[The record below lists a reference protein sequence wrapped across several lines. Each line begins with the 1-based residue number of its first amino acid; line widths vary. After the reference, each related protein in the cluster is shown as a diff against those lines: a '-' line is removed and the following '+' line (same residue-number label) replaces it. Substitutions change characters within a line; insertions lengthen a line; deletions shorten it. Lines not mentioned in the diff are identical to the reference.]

1 MALIT
6 AYWGLDGLIVLTTL
20 MVAAYLYMTR
30 KFNYWKKKGVME
42 VKPIPFL
49 GNFAD
54 FLKKAPGYFIK
65 DLYDQ
70 AKGAPYIGFYIL
82 DKPFLLIR
90 DRELVKNILVK
101 DFNYFSDRYASPG
114 TQDRLGYSS
123 LFFIKNPAWKALR
136 TKLTPI
142 FTSGKLKKMY
152 ELMEIC
158 GENLDTYLDSLK
170 LEGKGKEIEVK
181 DLAAKFTTDIIGCTA
196 YGLNVNSLNN
206 PDAEFRKYGKMIFD
220 YDNVR
225 GYELFAVFF
234 LPDLARMIGIKTFG
248 KDSSAFLRKVFWETI
263 NHRMESGEKR
273 NDLIDILID
282 LKKTYG
288 SQDIDGFKFDG
299 DDLVAQ
305 AAVFFTG
312 GFETASTTIAF
323 TLYELTVHADIQSK
337 LRKEI
342 YDALEKTNGKITYDM
357 VNKCYYYRRIFR
369 TKKNA
374 NAAFLDRIAVD
385 TYKIPNSDLVL
396 EKGMP
401 VYISMLGMHFDP
413 EYFPDPEKFD
423 PERFSEENKRNRPP
437 CVYFPFG
444 EGPRICIGARLGL
457 LQTKL
462 GLIKILSKY
471 ELSPSERTLIPMVL
485 NPKAPLTS
493 PLGRRVDEDRHFFI
507 NRMAL
512 ITDCWGQ
519 DVVIVVAI
527 LIIIAYLYMTRNFKY
542 WQKRGILEL
551 SPTPFF
557 GNFAQCLFLRRAPA
571 DFLKDLYDR
580 AKGLPYVGF
589 YVLDKPFLLLCD
601 RELVKN
607 IMIKDFN
614 QFSDR
619 YSGASP
625 TDRIGYATLFFLQN
639 PAWKIV
645 RNKLSPFFTSGK
657 LKNMFNLMLECGDNL
672 EKYLESLG
680 LEGDGKTI
688 EVIELIG
695 KFTTDIVGSTAYG
708 LNCNSFKYPNTE
720 FRKYARMIFTYTLK
734 RAYELL
740 SVFFLPHIVRML
752 NMQVFGKETTNFMR
766 KVFWET
772 FTARMESNMKRN
784 DLIDIL
790 VELKKT
796 QGNKDIEGFKFDGDD
811 LLAQP
816 ASFFSAGSET
826 TAVSVAFLLHQL
838 AVYPDI
844 QTKLRS
850 KILDALSKTNGE
862 ITYDMTMSLPYLEM
876 VVSESLRMYPPLG
889 YLNRIANNTYKMPN
903 SDLVVEKGT
912 PIFISMLGMH
922 FDPEYFPNP
931 NKFDPERFTEENKQ
945 NRPSC
950 VYFPFGDGP
959 HMCIGTRFAY
969 LQMKLSIIK
978 ILAKFEIVPCEKTLI
993 PMVIDQRAAMTSPLN
1008 GVIHLNIRRV
1018 NTNRK

>member
-1 MALIT
+1 MRQYQMVMNSALSKCELRETLLPISYKMALIT

-288 SQDIDGFKFDG
+288 SQDIDGF
-299 DDLVAQ
+299 
-305 AAVFFTG
+305 T
-312 GFETASTTIAF
+312 
-323 TLYELTVHADIQSK
+323 
-337 LRKEI
+337 
-342 YDALEKTNGKITYDM
+342 
-357 VNKCYYYRRIFR
+357 
-369 TKKNA
+369 
-374 NAAFLDRIAVD
+374 VD

-931 NKFDPERFTEENKQ
+931 NKFDPERNSLCVFANETVYYQ
-945 NRPSC
+945 NPSQ
-950 VYFPFGDGP
+950 
-959 HMCIGTRFAY
+959 I
-969 LQMKLSIIK
+969 
-978 ILAKFEIVPCEKTLI
+978 
-993 PMVIDQRAAMTSPLN
+993 
-1008 GVIHLNIRRV
+1008 
-1018 NTNRK
+1018 